1 MNNQTAFFQTSRQAH
16 TFITLLE
23 SRRELRHG
31 EYSIPTY
38 RARLNKQKNL
48 WYIHQTPYYF
58 EGTLNAPK
66 SGPIP
71 YEDWHFNAISA
82 AE

>member
-16 TFITLLE
+16 AFISLLE
-23 SRRELRHG
+23 SRRELRPG

-38 RARLNKQKNL
+38 RVRLNKQKNL
-48 WYIHQTPYYF
+48 WYIHQTPYYY
-58 EGTLNAPK
+58 ESALNAPK

-71 YEDWHFNAISA
+71 HEDWHFSNAA
-82 AE
+82 